1 MSCKACRETT
11 NGNCGQHNYPA
22 IGDALQTTYLQG
34 ALVAC
39 EDENAAL
46 KAEIDRLKGDLSGLR
61 RENAALKARAEKA
74 EALAERR
81 RIEREQALNVTTREG
96 LSASEWLMRTAQAE
110 ARAEKAEADLTKL
123 RGHESR
129 LTDELRADLARAV
142 EERDAALKHLRAALD
157 AFAGGTFKEQQDV
170 FIKIERFLGV
180 GRG

>member
-1 MSCKACRETT
+1 MGVSKLELGLEAMLARE
-11 NGNCGQHNYPA
+11 
-22 IGDALQTTYLQG
+22 
-34 ALVAC
+34 
-39 EDENAAL
+39 
-46 KAEIDRLKGDLSGLR
+46 
-61 RENAALKARAEKA
+61 RAEKA

-142 EERDAALKHLRAALD
+142 EERDAALDLLVSIHESMKRPSQARLD
-157 AFAGGTFKEQQDV
+157 EAWKRIEPLLLERGLPGG
-170 FIKIERFLGV
+170 ERG
-180 GRG
+180 